1 MSDQQ
6 QYKYMTVDDIK
17 GLDDNI
23 RLDTSHDDKADK
35 GKICSLSAFILSKY
49 VWSFCLA
56 AVNEY
61 ITHLQSTSAVDSA
74 VNSMYMPK
82 VIDNI
87 DIIRQPIHVGYDRI
101 FNIIFFKNIFFF
113 DAWLNNQSFEEG
125 LSFIIA
131 SAMHDTHINS
141 FNFHHRMNHCH
152 NLNPFTRT
160 LCNKFSNWIA
170 T

>member
-35 GKICSLSAFILSKY
+35 GKSLWNIFIEIILHQNF
-49 VWSFCLA
+49 WFSFQTA

-74 VNSMYMPK
+74 FNSMYMPK
-82 VIDNI
+82 SIDNI
-87 DIIRQPIHVGYDRI
+87 DIVRQPIHAGYDRI
-101 FNIIFFKNIFFF
+101 LCLI
-113 DAWLNNQSFEEG
+113 
-125 LSFIIA
+125 
-131 SAMHDTHINS
+131 
-141 FNFHHRMNHCH
+141 FHH
-152 NLNPFTRT
+152 
-160 LCNKFSNWIA
+160 FSIA
-170 T
+170 TLDNV

>member
-35 GKICSLSAFILSKY
+35 GTFFLYNLQFICVYLIKCVGSSY
-49 VWSFCLA
+49 TA

-87 DIIRQPIHVGYDRI
+87 DIVRQPIHVGYDRI
-101 FNIIFFKNIFFF
+101 FEFFF
-113 DAWLNNQSFEEG
+113 F
-125 LSFIIA
+125 F
-131 SAMHDTHINS
+131 
-141 FNFHHRMNHCH
+141 F
-152 NLNPFTRT
+152 
-160 LCNKFSNWIA
+160 
-170 T
+170 